1 MNGRR
6 VLIVVFSI
14 LFVSACA
21 PPPKILIRN
30 EFGKFAR
37 ENKTVK
43 LFIVPAGTL
52 QKPGGEEE
60 EKKGI
65 YHLFIRVCDL
75 DNENKEV
82 NCKDSLILKNI
93 LYDFDFVDCLKRSTC
108 DKYYMEE

>member
-6 VLIVVFSI
+6 VLIVVFLI
-14 LFVSACA
+14 LFASACA
-21 PPPKILIRN
+21 PPKILIRN

-37 ENKTVK
+37 ENKTIK
-43 LFIVPAGTL
+43 LFIVHAGTL
-52 QKPGGEEE
+52 QEPGGK
-60 EKKGI
+60 EKKDI

-93 LYDFDFVDCLKRSTC
+93 FYEFDF
-108 DKYYMEE
+108 